1 MDKNLQILTTLSKAY
16 EVSTITDDPRQ
27 LGQSLMETN
36 AANDFVSMVYT
47 RKDGTGLMHTTES
60 GEVEAITVD
69 DLHPYAVEV
78 MESALQ
84 GKNTISKIFRSQA
97 LDEKIFVYAVL
108 VFENGEVVGA
118 LAAGDTIN
126 IFTDATD
133 GKTVMGGAGYLH
145 LIADNGMFLVRSE
158 NTLVDEEMKNLYEG
172 DVFSEQTKEEMRAAL
187 EKGESVCG
195 EYTYE
200 GNRMHFYMVPLDV
213 NGWYLFCANK
223 VWGSSASLGDALTIF
238 GVLMTLMLILMNV
251 LLYSGRRVFSQN
263 IKTLIRL
270 AYEDPIT
277 GAKNTAHFDESFQQI
292 LETKQPFSTVA
303 LNVHN
308 FKGINDL
315 FGRMRGDRVLCY
327 MENVLNHNLKE
338 GEFFCRDTA
347 DLFYLLLLDTNE
359 EPIKKTSGCHH

>member
-1 MDKNLQILTTLSKAY
+1 M
-16 EVSTITDDPRQ
+16 
-27 LGQSLMETN
+27 
-36 AANDFVSMVYT
+36 
-47 RKDGTGLMHTTES
+47 
-60 GEVEAITVD
+60 
-69 DLHPYAVEV
+69 
-78 MESALQ
+78 
-84 GKNTISKIFRSQA
+84 
-97 LDEKIFVYAVL
+97 
-108 VFENGEVVGA
+108 
-118 LAAGDTIN
+118 
-126 IFTDATD
+126 
-133 GKTVMGGAGYLH
+133 
-145 LIADNGMFLVRSE
+145 
-158 NTLVDEEMKNLYEG
+158 
-172 DVFSEQTKEEMRAAL
+172 

-359 EPIKKTSGCHH
+359 ESIKKTSGCHH

>member
-27 LGQSLMETN
+27 LGQSLMKTN
-36 AANDFVSMVYT
+36 AANDFVSMVYM

-60 GEVEAITVD
+60 GEVEAITMD

-97 LDEKIFVYAVL
+97 LDEKIFVYAVP

-133 GKTVMGGAGYLH
+133 GKTVMGGSGYLH

-359 EPIKKTSGCHH
+359 ESIKKTSGCHH

>member
-1 MDKNLQILTTLSKAY
+1 
-16 EVSTITDDPRQ
+16 
-27 LGQSLMETN
+27 
-36 AANDFVSMVYT
+36 
-47 RKDGTGLMHTTES
+47 
-60 GEVEAITVD
+60 
-69 DLHPYAVEV
+69 
-78 MESALQ
+78 
-84 GKNTISKIFRSQA
+84 
-97 LDEKIFVYAVL
+97 
-108 VFENGEVVGA
+108 
-118 LAAGDTIN
+118 
-126 IFTDATD
+126 
-133 GKTVMGGAGYLH
+133 MGGAGYLH

-359 EPIKKTSGCHH
+359 ESIKKTSGCHH

>member
-1 MDKNLQILTTLSKAY
+1 MTPGNWDKA
-16 EVSTITDDPRQ
+16 
-27 LGQSLMETN
+27 N
-36 AANDFVSMVYT
+36 AANDFVSMVYM

-60 GEVEAITVD
+60 GEVEAITMD

-97 LDEKIFVYAVL
+97 LDEKIFVYAVP

-158 NTLVDEEMKNLYEG
+158 NTLVDE

-200 GNRMHFYMVPLDV
+200 GNRMHFYLVPLDV

-223 VWGSSASLGDALTIF
+223 VGGLPLLWE
-238 GVLMTLMLILMNV
+238 ML
-251 LLYSGRRVFSQN
+251 
-263 IKTLIRL
+263 
-270 AYEDPIT
+270 
-277 GAKNTAHFDESFQQI
+277 
-292 LETKQPFSTVA
+292 
-303 LNVHN
+303 
-308 FKGINDL
+308 
-315 FGRMRGDRVLCY
+315 
-327 MENVLNHNLKE
+327 
-338 GEFFCRDTA
+338 
-347 DLFYLLLLDTNE
+347 
-359 EPIKKTSGCHH
+359 